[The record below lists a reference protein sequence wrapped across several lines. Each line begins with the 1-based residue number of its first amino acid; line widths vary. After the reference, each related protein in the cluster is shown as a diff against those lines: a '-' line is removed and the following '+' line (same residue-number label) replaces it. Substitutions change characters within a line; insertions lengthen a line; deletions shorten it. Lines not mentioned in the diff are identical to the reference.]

1 MGDNP
6 HQSSAEDAAERE
18 GNADEEDAEEEQI
31 QQEMANQGEERYQ
44 DAREEANPNDRHD
57 EAPRN

>member
-18 GNADEEDAEEEQI
+18 ANADEEDAEEEQI
-31 QQEMANQGEERYQ
+31 QQEMANRGEERYQ
-44 DAREEANPNDRHD
+44 DARE
-57 EAPRN
+57 